1 MATQNKN
8 PIDDDLLRELGLD
21 PMEKTT
27 HAAPKP
33 QAQATAQAPLPEKP
47 KSKPV
52 QEPAPKPAA
61 DPLQKMTEEI
71 PVQVVAVLGKKV
83 VTLKEV
89 ASLKTGDVV
98 ELKKQPHD
106 MIDLVANGKLVAQG
120 ELVLVDGQVGIQ
132 IRQLI

>member
-8 PIDDDLLRELGLD
+8 PIDDDLLRELGLE
-21 PMEKTT
+21 PQEKTRVDL
-27 HAAPKP
+27 PKP
-33 QAQATAQAPLPEKP
+33 DPVKPVEQPRQAVPSSKEKP
-47 KSKPV
+47 EPQKAPV
-52 QEPAPKPAA
+52 V
-61 DPLQKMTEEI
+61 QKMTEEI

-89 ASLKTGDVV
+89 AGLKPGDVV

-106 MIDLVANGKLVAQG
+106 LLDLVANGKLIAQG

-132 IRQLI
+132 IRQLVG